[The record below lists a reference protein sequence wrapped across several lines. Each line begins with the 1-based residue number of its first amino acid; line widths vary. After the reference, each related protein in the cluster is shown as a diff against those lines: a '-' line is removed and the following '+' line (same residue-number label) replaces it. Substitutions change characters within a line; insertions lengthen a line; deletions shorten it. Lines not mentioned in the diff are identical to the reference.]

1 MIVNFNYSGTFINYS
16 LAYDCCAKVIAENNL
31 YYPLDTFSLV
41 QSYGIKV
48 VSYSKLS
55 SHPDTSFQEIVNS
68 FSSYGFLSR
77 DKKTN
82 RAIIYYND
90 TNAKEIINFTL
101 LHELGHYLM
110 NHEKECKENE
120 NLANCFARNLIAPAS
135 ICFKLGLVDPYKL
148 SDYFHISLSAANVR
162 LDFLQRDLNNI
173 NKLGKHTMLY
183 YKSLAYV

>member
-16 LAYDCCAKVIAENNL
+16 LAYNCCAKVIAENNL

-77 DKKTN
+77 D
-82 RAIIYYND
+82 
-90 TNAKEIINFTL
+90 NAKEIINFTL

-173 NKLGKHTMLY
+173 NKLGKHPMLY